1 MASELLLKSGTAIE
15 WSESGGDYDM
25 TIDSLTTGAA
35 GQGAKGD
42 LGATRAPTF
51 SVEFMIDT
59 GGTAPAVGE
68 TVDLY
73 WAASNN
79 ATAGNNNPGGASGT
93 DAAYTGIGSAEVGES
108 VAELLFVGSLVCV
121 DEPDT
126 NLRTYFTLAP
136 SERYGMPVVVNNT
149 AQTLG
154 TGSVVNLTPIIP
166 EGQ

>member
-1 MASELLLKSGTAIE
+1 MASELLLKSGTTIT
-15 WSESGGDYDM
+15 WNESSGDYDM
-25 TIDSLTTGAA
+25 TIDGLLTAAA

-42 LGATRAPTF
+42 LGATRAPSF

-59 GGTAPAVGE
+59 GATAPAVGE

-93 DAAYTGIGSAEVGES
+93 DAAYTGIGSATIAES
-108 VAELLFVGSLVCV
+108 VTELLFVGSLVCV
-121 DEPDT
+121 DEVNT

-136 SERYGMPVVVNNT
+136 NERYGMPVVVNNT
-149 AQTLG
+149 GQTLG
-154 TGSVVNLTPIIP
+154 TGSVVTLTPIIP